1 MENTNP
7 TKVEK
12 ILRSIV
18 LTVSALGLVSII
30 VALIVVNGRI
40 IQNSSIVVNAEG
52 EAIFV
57 DNEILKEQQAE
68 EEARLLEEKRIQEE
82 IEIAKTTVLNEAEI
96 LALSYD
102 YDGAIEV
109 LKAYETYEE
118 DTRFTDKIAEYE
130 KIKASCV
137 PVNIKEV
144 THIFYLYLVVDPE
157 RAFANQ
163 EKNPQA
169 VGNNQWMTTI
179 CEFQ

>member
-109 LKAYETYEE
+109 LKAYEE

-130 KIKASCV
+130 KS
-137 PVNIKEV
+137 
-144 THIFYLYLVVDPE
+144 
-157 RAFANQ
+157 
-163 EKNPQA
+163 
-169 VGNNQWMTTI
+169 
-179 CEFQ
+179 